1 MKRILCAALVMTL
14 AVLSLPR
21 LFPVSGAPGGD
32 DDEAALPAAP
42 DQDRQLRLLADGEV
56 TVIRVSD
63 YLAGVV
69 AAEMPAS
76 FEPEALK
83 AQAVAARSYLQRAAA
98 SPKHEGAD
106 ICADAAC
113 CQAYLSPEQLRGSW
127 GERYDEYTQKL
138 SSAVAATDGEYLSYE
153 GQPALAAFHSSSDGA
168 TEDAVALWSDVPYLR
183 SVSSPET
190 GEEVP
195 DFTSRVVSSELD
207 FRDTVL
213 HLMPEADM
221 TGAAS
226 DWIGEVK
233 RTASG
238 RVAGIVIGGA
248 ELTGS
253 QLRGLFSLRSTDFEL
268 VYDGTD
274 FVFTVHGYG
283 HGVGMSQYG
292 ANAMAAGG
300 ADYRSILEHYYPG
313 TSLVTL

>member
-21 LFPVSGAPGGD
+21 LFPVSGAMPGGD
-32 DDEAALPAAP
+32 ADAAP
-42 DQDRQLRLLADGEV
+42 LAPDAERQIRLLSDGEV
-56 TVIRVSD
+56 TQLSVSD

-69 AAEMPAS
+69 AAEMPAA

-83 AQAVAARSYLQRAAA
+83 AQAVAARSYLQRAAEE
-98 SPKHEGAD
+98 PKHEGAD
-106 ICADAAC
+106 ICSDAAC
-113 CQAYLSPEQLRGSW
+113 CQAYLSPAQLRESW
-127 GERYDEYTQKL
+127 GERYDEYARKI
-138 SSAVAATDGEYLSYE
+138 SGAVGATDGEYLSYD

-168 TEDAVALWSDVPYLR
+168 TEDAAALWSDVPYLR

-190 GEEVP
+190 GDEVP

-207 FRDTVL
+207 FRDTIL
-213 HLMPEADM
+213 HLAPEADM
-221 TGAAS
+221 TGPPAG
-226 DWIGEVK
+226 WVGEVK

-238 RVAGIVIGGA
+238 RVASPVIGGA

-253 QLRGLFSLRSTDFEL
+253 RLRGLFSLRSTDFEL
-268 VYDGTD
+268 EYDGES

-292 ANAMAAGG
+292 ANAMAASG
-300 ADYRSILEHYYPG
+300 ADYRSILAHYYPG
-313 TSLVTL
+313 TFLTAN